1 MQIAGTSNAASAY
14 ASSSSARSGT
24 AVSAPKSGS
33 PSGGSVPQPVDQFAP
48 GTRHRPKKGK
58 GNYKKPKVRRPPA
71 PKLSPE
77 QLQARQAMQKRLD
90 QQRMASAMGKS
101 ELFEPGAATPL
112 PPYEAMARQAA
123 ENSKLPVPEPI
134 VPEVPSA
141 IETAALPETAPVAAT
156 EALETTAEAAAQEQL
171 TVNVGPGQMDITAQ
185 MLDKPSPESSG
196 ILGTALGVGLAAST
210 LTAYIAR
217 DSLNPLVGAQIIGQA
232 AIDAAPGAL
241 DAALWAAPKVV
252 DGALWLGPQIV
263 NAAPAVVDGAL
274 WLGPALVEGTTD
286 FIANAP
292 GYLQT
297 GINGLQTA
305 QEATVDAAYITAEAL
320 VDAGQVTAEAVVDA
334 TPVVIQG
341 AKDFATFVQNF
352 EFPTAAAPAEGGSSP
367 FSLENIAADPGA
379 AIAAAVENPAAAGE
393 AIAEVLAGNEQAA
406 AAAEQLGIPLPGV
419 LL

>member
-14 ASSSSARSGT
+14 ASNSSMR
-24 AVSAPKSGS
+24 SAPAVAAKPGAA
-33 PSGGSVPQPVDQFAP
+33 SGGSVPQPVDQFAP

-58 GNYKKPKVRRPPA
+58 GNYKKPKVRRPPT
-71 PKLSPE
+71 PQLSPE

-90 QQRMASAMGKS
+90 QQRMASAIGKS
-101 ELFEPGAATPL
+101 ELFEPGAAMPLPAYDAMSRQAMAPPPL
-112 PPYEAMARQAA
+112 PP
-123 ENSKLPVPEPI
+123 PEPA
-134 VPEVPSA
+134 VPEVL
-141 IETAALPETAPVAAT
+141 ETAALPETAPVTAT
-156 EALETTAEAAAQEQL
+156 GAVETTAEAVSNEPL

-252 DGALWLGPQIV
+252 DGAVWLGPKV
-263 NAAPAVVDGAL
+263 VEAAPGVVDGAL
-274 WLGPALVEGTTD
+274 WLGPKIVEGTTD

-297 GINGLQTA
+297 GLNGLETA
-305 QEATVDAAYITAEAL
+305 KDATIDAGIVTGEAL
-320 VDAGQVTAEAVVDA
+320 VDATKVSAEAVRDA

-352 EFPTAAAPAEGGSSP
+352 QLPAAEPGADPADPFTIDNLFNNPGDFAVAVADNPTAAS
-367 FSLENIAADPGA
+367 A
-379 AIAAAVENPAAAGE
+379 AIAEAIGGNEEVAAVAKNLGLPLPAAF
-393 AIAEVLAGNEQAA
+393 L
-406 AAAEQLGIPLPGV
+406 
-419 LL
+419 